1 MNRLEFITKHGLE
14 GAKLGIVP
22 IEWLVKYD
30 AYLIY
35 LEALEPLKGTKI
47 PRPTGSPKTPKSEA
61 ILIAAEKCRCDKST
75 IAKYIYLFERPVD
88 CKEISLIEI
97 DRSGH
102 RWKSN
107 FANG

>member
-14 GAKLGIVP
+14 GAKLGIIP

-30 AYLIY
+30 AYLVY
-35 LEALEPLKGTKI
+35 LEALEPLRDKKI

-75 IAKYIYLFERPVD
+75 IAKYIYLFERECKQVD
-88 CKEISLIEI
+88 LITI

-102 RWKSN
+102 RWKTN
-107 FANG
+107 FAA